1 MRLWTKYTL
10 KKGLSKKFQQKK
22 HATFEDFEKAMG
34 GYESNEYYSNIR
46 VFFDRYFDE
55 RKKIWDNF
63 LNKNLN
69 KNQTILSLAT
79 GRGINELKLINEK
92 FNITCSD
99 LKVPECF
106 NASKN
111 IFGDFKYIEKN
122 ILQSSSEVKYDCIM
136 AFSLIHIFS
145 SEELKVF
152 FNNVSDS
159 LNEKGSFLLD
169 FGGAEDNLYSFFYHD
184 FYLKIE
190 AVLIQFFGKLFKNPY
205 DIITRHHGY
214 RHKNNEIFE
223 IAKLNGFKLVT
234 FEQNDHKTE
243 FERSKII
250 SLLIKKIPFTRYFF
264 YFLGKKLPFLRMA
277 KFEKIA
283 NV

>member
-10 KKGLSKKFQQKK
+10 KKGLSKKLNQKK
-22 HATFEDFEKAMG
+22 HTAFEDFEKAMG
-34 GYESNEYYSNIR
+34 GYEPNEYNSSIN
-46 VFFDRYFDE
+46 VFFDKYLDR
-55 RKKIWDNF
+55 RKKILKSF
-63 LNKNLN
+63 LEKNLD
-69 KNQTILSLAT
+69 KNQTILSLAS
-79 GRGINELKLINEK
+79 GRGINELKLIKEK

-106 NASKN
+106 KASKN

-122 ILQSSSEVKYDCIM
+122 ILKSSSEVKYDCIM
-136 AFSLIHIFS
+136 AFSLIHVFS

-152 FNNVSDS
+152 FNNVSYS

-169 FGGAEDNLYSFFYHD
+169 FGGAEDNLYSLFYHD

-190 AVLIQFFGKLFKNPY
+190 AELIQFFGKLFKNPY

-214 RHKNNEIFE
+214 RHKNKEIFE

-264 YFLGKKLPFLRMA
+264 YFLGKKLPYLRMA